1 MPAATGHVIED
12 AGHMPFI
19 EATEEFESVVAAL
32 WLRGEGIGAKGVAKA
47 VPHDAAAAQRLR
59 GCSPRVRALLTAE
72 GLAGHPT
79 PCGERF
85 DGRDLFNLAVH
96 SGSRVALTLA
106 RQNPRFWEREREWE
120 LRVTLR
126 DRRRRPGHHRCHATG
141 PPQLLRALAD
151 GRGGCAA
158 RSSPVRWAVYG

>member
-12 AGHMPFI
+12 AGHMRKQFGRTR
-19 EATEEFESVVAAL
+19 A
-32 WLRGEGIGAKGVAKA
+32 G
-47 VPHDAAAAQRLR
+47 QRRERLL
-59 GCSPRVRALLTAE
+59 GCSPRVWALLTAE

-96 SGSRVALTLA
+96 SGSRGSVPEVALTLALRFA

-126 DRRRRPGHHRCHATG
+126 DRRRRPGHHRRHATG
-141 PPQLLRALAD
+141 PPQLLRVLAD

-158 RSSPVRWAVYG
+158 RLSPVRPCTGDVPRP